1 MSLKTNLEEY
11 SLCFRGL
18 VKYPDCN
25 STENL
30 FGGKLLLWLDESV
43 AIFASRYMNAAK
55 VVTARF
61 ESMDF
66 EVPTEIRK
74 VVSIYAKVTKEGN
87 SSLTVHAIATKS
99 NMDGSE
105 EVEVA
110 QTSIVFVSVDSN
122 GKSTPWN
129 KHTNSHS

>member
-1 MSLKTNLEEY
+1 MTLSDDY

-43 AIFASRYMNAAK
+43 AIYASRVMQQERI
-55 VVTARF
+55 VTAHISEMNF
-61 ESMDF
+61 T
-66 EVPTEIRK
+66 VPTELKR
-74 VVSIYAKVTKEGN
+74 VLSIYAKVVKEGRT
-87 SSLTVHAIATKS
+87 SLTVHAIAAKS
-99 NMDGSE
+99 SMGDDE

-110 QTSIVFVSVDSN
+110 STTMVFVSVDED
-122 GKSTPWN
+122 GRPTPW
-129 KHTNSHS
+129 SE